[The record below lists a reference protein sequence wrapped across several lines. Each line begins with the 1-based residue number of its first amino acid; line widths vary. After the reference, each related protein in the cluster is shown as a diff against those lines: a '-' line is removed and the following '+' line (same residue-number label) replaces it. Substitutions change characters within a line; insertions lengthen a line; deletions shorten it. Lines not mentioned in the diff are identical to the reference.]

1 MSPPNDD
8 NETLHALST
17 PGMNAPAASTT
28 SNADGPLLPSTSLSP
43 ADVPIDPQLLYAD
56 FFPARKPDGGLV
68 AEEVYKT
75 HLLTVRKREPLRA
88 ACSHFKIRFATRA
101 NLEFLRNALV
111 RHW

>member
-17 PGMNAPAASTT
+17 PGTNAPAASTT

-75 HLLTVRKREPLRA
+75 HL
-88 ACSHFKIRFATRA
+88 
-101 NLEFLRNALV
+101 
-111 RHW
+111 